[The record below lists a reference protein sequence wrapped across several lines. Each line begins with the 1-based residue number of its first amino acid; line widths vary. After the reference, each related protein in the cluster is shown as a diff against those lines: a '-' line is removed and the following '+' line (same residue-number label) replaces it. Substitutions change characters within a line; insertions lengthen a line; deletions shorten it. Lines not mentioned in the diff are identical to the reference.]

1 MYILVLFFLIFLILC
16 SPYASFSC
24 TSGSL
29 HRKVALHFGVEFE
42 LLKSLYSKT
51 MDGGKNLSKFFV
63 ARNNK
68 IYMDLK
74 LIIREHALQF
84 LPAKSLF
91 KFRRVCRDWK
101 LMISTPF
108 FAHNQSLSFSSV
120 SGLFYQTPGSQPTF
134 ISLDPESCGVPDPTL
149 KFLPVPVDI
158 MASSN
163 GLLCCKAQT
172 GDKAYYICNPATMQW
187 KKLPKPTMEHG
198 REPAVVLVFKPS
210 LLNFVAE
217 YKLICGLRSV
227 DFDDATEFEIYSS
240 KDESWKVSGEMNFA
254 AKKLIPKSG
263 VCINDVVYWQ
273 TCYGGVL
280 AFDLTK
286 DRSQL
291 LHGCHGLNG
300 TLGELNGKLCTAF
313 TSGPTLTV
321 GVLSN
326 IYSNTM
332 QMSSHAKLWDDKL
345 RVPLSGEVVEG
356 NLCDQFPVLY
366 AGNEAVF
373 LFNGRHIYRVDLKT
387 KEVKFVVGA
396 SRFDQKAIPYVNSLV
411 AL

>member
-1 MYILVLFFLIFLILC
+1 
-16 SPYASFSC
+16 
-24 TSGSL
+24 
-29 HRKVALHFGVEFE
+29 
-42 LLKSLYSKT
+42 
-51 MDGGKNLSKFFV
+51 MDGGKNPGKFFGT
-63 ARNNK
+63 RNNK

-91 KFRRVCRDWK
+91 KFRGVCRDWK

-120 SGLFYQTPGSQPTF
+120 SGLFLQTSGGQPTF
-134 ISLDPESCGVPDPTL
+134 ISLDPEACGVPDPSL

-158 MASSN
+158 VASSN
-163 GLLCCKAQT
+163 GLLCCQAQT

-198 REPAVVLVFKPS
+198 HEPAVVLIFKPS

-217 YKLICGLRSV
+217 YKLICGFRSV
-227 DFDDATEFEIYSS
+227 DMDDATEFEIYSS
-240 KDESWKVSGEMNFA
+240 KDESWKVSGEMNYA

-263 VCINDVVYWQ
+263 VSINDVAYWQ
-273 TCYGGVL
+273 TCYGGIL

-291 LHGCHGLNG
+291 IHGCHSTNG
-300 TLGELNGKLCTAF
+300 TLGEMNGKLCTAF
-313 TSGPTLTV
+313 TFGHTLTV
-321 GVLSN
+321 SVISN

-332 QMSSHAKLWDDKL
+332 QMSSQARLWDDKV
-345 RVPLSGEVVEG
+345 RVPLSNEVLDG
-356 NLCDQFPVLY
+356 NLYDQFPVLY
-366 AGNEAVF
+366 AGSEAVF
-373 LFNGRHIYRVDLKT
+373 LFSGQCIYRVDLKT
-387 KEVKFVVGA
+387 KEVKFVVEA
-396 SRFDQKAIPYVNSLV
+396 SRFDRRAIPYVNSLV